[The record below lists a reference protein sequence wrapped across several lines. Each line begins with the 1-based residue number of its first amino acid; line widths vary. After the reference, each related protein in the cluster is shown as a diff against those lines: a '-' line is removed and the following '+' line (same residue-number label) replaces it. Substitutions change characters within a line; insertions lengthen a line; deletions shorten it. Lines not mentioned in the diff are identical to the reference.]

1 MKKEQTVDY
10 QDAVARYSKEL
21 SPSRDELVVLPEP
34 AGEPVV
40 DYTAVSEQ
48 WKEKKTRMLRLAR
61 DVKD

>member
-1 MKKEQTVDY
+1 MRL
-10 QDAVARYSKEL
+10 RYSKEL

-34 AGEPVV
+34 AGELVV

-61 DVKD
+61 EVKD